1 MFKSIIALALLAT
14 ATTVYAGDS
23 QVCTGKGNC
32 IEKQIT
38 KDCCAAVGDQKGR
51 YYFVNFKQH

>member
-14 ATTVYAGDS
+14 ATTVSAGGM
-23 QVCTGKGNC
+23 QVCTGKGGC

-38 KDCCAAVGDQKGR
+38 KDCCAAVGDQNGR
-51 YYFVNFKQH
+51 LSTINL

>member
-14 ATTVYAGDS
+14 ATTVSAGGM
-23 QVCTGKGNC
+23 QVCTGKGGC

-38 KDCCAAVGDQKGR
+38 KDCCAAVGDQNGR
-51 YYFVNFKQH
+51 LSSINL